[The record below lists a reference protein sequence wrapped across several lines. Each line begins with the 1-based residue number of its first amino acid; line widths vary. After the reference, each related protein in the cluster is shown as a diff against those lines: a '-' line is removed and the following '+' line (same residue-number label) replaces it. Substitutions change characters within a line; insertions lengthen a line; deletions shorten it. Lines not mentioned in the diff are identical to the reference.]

1 MENNLPK
8 QPTGIGAGPDLSHAD
23 EIRNLVMRKMEEL
36 LLRTPESL
44 VGRKVVAALVLS
56 DAATGVSRVVSLGT
70 GMYLFVSPFFLVI
83 FIVPLLSDLC
93 VCFLTLPQRPMT
105 SDFK

>member
-70 GMYLFVSPFFLVI
+70 GMYLFVSPFFFLNYRSTFVGSVCVFFNPATTASH
-83 FIVPLLSDLC
+83 FI
-93 VCFLTLPQRPMT
+93 
-105 SDFK
+105 

>member
-70 GMYLFVSPFFLVI
+70 GMYLFVSPFF
-83 FIVPLLSDLC
+83 
-93 VCFLTLPQRPMT
+93 FLNYRSTFVG
-105 SDFK
+105 SVWFFF